1 MTGAAGGKPADV
13 PDRSPDLEDA
23 LLRDLFPLRD
33 RLREEWFARELYRAL
48 TNTAWRKQDG
58 PEGHVSLSWGR
69 AESIVNELRERD
81 GEVAL
86 DLAQSGGEGE
96 VSPML
101 AEELTSLGWIS
112 APLDTGRHD
121 DAHVKDAED
130 PPPASRDRGEPP
142 EWERRAHEEAE
153 RRR

>member
-58 PEGHVSLSWGR
+58 PDGHLSVSWAR
-69 AESIVNELRERD
+69 AERIVNELRERE
-81 GEVAL
+81 GEPPLQLTQA
-86 DLAQSGGEGE
+86 GGEGE
-96 VSPML
+96 VSGTIG
-101 AEELTSLGWIS
+101 EELAGLGWTS
-112 APLDTGRHD
+112 APLDTGHHD
-121 DAHVKDAED
+121 DAHA
-130 PPPASRDRGEPP
+130 DRGS
-142 EWERRAHEEAE
+142 
-153 RRR
+153 